1 MVLAGKVFTL
11 KEEVEPDTIA
21 TKLRDF
27 NSKDEYEFQDQTLT
41 LIKEVRDLTLT
52 SDSLKGVFSMD
63 TVLILNQRG
72 KEVATPKTIVAPFV
86 FSRYGDRNMLTVL
99 EKKERAN
106 NIANALSK
114 LLFIGVGGI
123 VEARISSE
131 VLRQYHEK
139 NFEDAKIIFFDDVDI
154 PNVGKLSLYGS
165 ELANSTLYT
174 EYLSH
179 GKIWYIVIKSKSYGY
194 VVGITRTA
202 VVTVFSALD
211 EKELMDFV
219 QNEIYPLIE

>member
-1 MVLAGKVFTL
+1 
-11 KEEVEPDTIA
+11 
-21 TKLRDF
+21 
-27 NSKDEYEFQDQTLT
+27 
-41 LIKEVRDLTLT
+41 
-52 SDSLKGVFSMD
+52 MD

-72 KEVATPKTIVAPFV
+72 KEVATPKTIMAPFV

-123 VEARISSE
+123 VEARISPE

-139 NFEDAKIIFFDDVDI
+139 NFEDTKIIFFDDVDI

-179 GKIWYIVIKSKSYGY
+179 GKIWYIVIKSKDYGY

-219 QNEIYPLIE
+219 QNEIYSLIE